1 MLSVLF
7 ESTLCCLCSSKT
19 RYVVGAV
26 QKHVMLSV
34 HFENT
39 LCCLLR
45 LSKWRTHCPA
55 WNERSTVSETL
66 QEGKSTL
73 ITERFDVTLI
83 HHRTT
88 SHSKCAC
95 AIQVLPEIYL
105 LLKVAFAVNF
115 GKWRRK
121 DDKKN
126 KTVKREI
133 REKYRTQKVR
143 NQCTKDLLSTRK
155 TSHKYN
161 NKDLGRLR

>member
-1 MLSVLF
+1 MLSVQFKNTLCYLCCSIARYVCAVRKHVMLSAQF
-7 ESTLCCLCSSKT
+7 ENTLCCLCNSKT
-19 RYVVGAV
+19 RYVVCAFR
-26 QKHVMLSV
+26 KHVMLSV

-73 ITERFDVTLI
+73 IAERFDVTLI

-115 GKWRRK
+115 GK
-121 DDKKN
+121 
-126 KTVKREI
+126 
-133 REKYRTQKVR
+133 
-143 NQCTKDLLSTRK
+143 
-155 TSHKYN
+155 
-161 NKDLGRLR
+161 